1 MLGKQQFRLLCGL
14 GCAALLL
21 AGIDIGLVVTNR
33 AAQNEYNARAQY
45 IQQGLQLEPVYQNL
59 IRTLAELSV
68 RQNDAQ
74 LRGLLSAQ
82 GISFS
87 VANPEAKSVEKSDA
101 PAGAKPG
108 VNPEA
113 QAETKSNGKSGWK
126 AEGGRK

>member
-33 AAQNEYNARAQY
+33 ATQNEYNTRAQY
-45 IQQGLQLEPVYQNL
+45 IQQSLQLEPVYQNL

-87 VANPEAKSVEKSDA
+87 VANPEAKSAEQSDA
-101 PAGAKPG
+101 SAGAKTEVP
-108 VNPEA
+108 A
-113 QAETKSNGKSGWK
+113 DETKSNGKSGGK